1 MNEKKAP
8 PNMEQLQKEQSTIIL
23 QNVTRGFKM
32 EQKSFLVA
40 FAKRAV
46 VLSDNKSTQMKKKT
60 EKEKEKQ

>member
-1 MNEKKAP
+1 MNGKKAP
-8 PNMEQLQKEQSTIIL
+8 PNMEQLQKEQSIIIL

-46 VLSDNKSTQMKKKT
+46 VLSDNKLTQNE
-60 EKEKEKQ
+60 EKN